1 MFGDTSLSF
10 IGPWL
15 IALRNRVQEA
25 GPSEVVN
32 VHPGSAQGTSEA
44 VAHVG
49 AQPTDE
55 WTRAQLKTF
64 VKSMSIVALRTCAS
78 QKSSAESAWLGRE
91 SGACR
96 GDVELVEVLRQRP
109 RGKYSVLG
117 PAVIAGNA
125 SPQ

>member
-91 SGACR
+91 S
-96 GDVELVEVLRQRP
+96 
-109 RGKYSVLG
+109 
-117 PAVIAGNA
+117 AGLA
-125 SPQ
+125 F